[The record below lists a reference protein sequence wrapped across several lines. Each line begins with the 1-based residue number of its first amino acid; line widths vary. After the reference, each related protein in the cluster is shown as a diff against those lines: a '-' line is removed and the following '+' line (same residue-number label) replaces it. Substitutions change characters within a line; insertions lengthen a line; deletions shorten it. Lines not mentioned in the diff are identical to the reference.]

1 MKNNEHKKE
10 IRRINLTM
18 AAILLVILV
27 LVSTI
32 FAVAGIRPAEAS
44 VLDAQTES
52 QATVAPEKEAVY
64 PFTGVVNGS
73 AVRFREYPNTSSK
86 IFEEMR
92 KGSEVTVLTL
102 NDGWYRVSRNGL
114 YGYVKAEYVSKAD

>member
-10 IRRINLTM
+10 IHRINLTM
-18 AAILLVILV
+18 AAILLAILV

-32 FAVAGIRPAEAS
+32 FVVAGIRPAEAS
-44 VLDAQTES
+44 VLDEQGES
-52 QATVAPEKEAVY
+52 QTMAALEENDIY
-64 PFTGVVNGS
+64 PFTGVINGS

-92 KGSEVTVLTL
+92 KGSEVMVLTL

>member
-10 IRRINLTM
+10 IHRINLTM

-52 QATVAPEKEAVY
+52 QTTAALEEEVVY

-114 YGYVKAEYVSKAD
+114 YGYVKSEYISKAE